1 MAAYDTG
8 YLAHFLVAFE
18 EESICMSW
26 KLNRQKIFMTFLKE
40 GVEVEIKGH
49 ITFFR
54 EQIELW
60 VAPKKEVEI
69 SGVLMKNVWNF
80 LTSLILTLEFPP
92 TREGF
97 PLGQGSQGKSG
108 NLLEDQGK
116 SGKFEIFWKSQ
127 GNVREDNLYPCKF

>member
-54 EQIELW
+54 EQIEL
-60 VAPKKEVEI
+60 
-69 SGVLMKNVWNF
+69 
-80 LTSLILTLEFPP
+80 
-92 TREGF
+92 
-97 PLGQGSQGKSG
+97 
-108 NLLEDQGK
+108 
-116 SGKFEIFWKSQ
+116 
-127 GNVREDNLYPCKF
+127 